1 MTQKYCLPIRVY
13 VEDTDVGGIVYYANY
28 LKYIE
33 RARTELM
40 RTLGFDK
47 PALFGSLQFVVHSLN
62 IKYIRSAVLDDRI
75 IATAQLKDVSRTSF
89 VVDQNVLRGN
99 DLLVKAEVK
108 VTCIDREKKRPQAIP
123 GYMLKKLKAEIK
135 NEEGARGE

>member
-28 LKYIE
+28 L
-33 RARTELM
+33 
-40 RTLGFDK
+40 
-47 PALFGSLQFVVHSLN
+47 
-62 IKYIRSAVLDDRI
+62 KYIRSAVLDDRI

-123 GYMLKKLKAEIK
+123 EYMLKKLKAEIK